1 MAQQDDN
8 VRVEVISKEINQ
20 FDFNFKIIVIGNSGV
35 GKSCLT
41 LKATE
46 DSFLLD
52 YSSTIGFEFRSFYV
66 KVEDTVIKLS
76 IWDTCGQEIYR
87 SLIRNFY
94 RNSSLA
100 ILVYSIDDENSF
112 NDLDSWLNEIRTNG
126 SPDMNIYLIGNKVD
140 LEDQR
145 VISKETAE
153 TFAQDNDIK
162 LFLETSAKTGFNA
175 QNLFIEVAKLLYN
188 QHKSINDQNNRLNSL
203 PDLIKLDNEE
213 DNKNNNNNE
222 NPDQEKRKKGCC

>member
-8 VRVEVISKEINQ
+8 VTAEVISKEINQ
-20 FDFNFKIIVIGNSGV
+20 FDFNFKLIVIGNSGV

-46 DSFLLD
+46 DCFLPD
-52 YSSTIGFEFRSFYV
+52 YSSTIGFEFRAFYA
-66 KVEDTVIKLS
+66 KVENTIIKLS

-112 NDLDSWLNEIRTNG
+112 EDLDSWLNEIRTNG
-126 SPDMNIYLIGNKVD
+126 SPDMNIYLIGNKTD
-140 LEDQR
+140 LESKR
-145 VISKETAE
+145 VISKERAE

-162 LFLETSAKTGFNA
+162 LFMETSAKTGFNA
-175 QNLFIEVAKLLYN
+175 QNLFIEAAKLLYI

-203 PDLIKLDNEE
+203 PDLIKLDDEK
-213 DNKNNNNNE
+213 DNNNNNE
-222 NPDQEKRKKGCC
+222 NQEQEKRKKGCC

>member
-8 VRVEVISKEINQ
+8 VTAEVISKEINQ
-20 FDFNFKIIVIGNSGV
+20 FDFNFKLIVIGNSGV

-46 DSFLLD
+46 DCFLPD
-52 YSSTIGFEFRSFYV
+52 YSSTIGFEFRAFYA
-66 KVEDTVIKLS
+66 KVENTIIKLS

-112 NDLDSWLNEIRTNG
+112 EDLDSWLNEIRTNG
-126 SPDMNIYLIGNKVD
+126 SPDMKIYLIGNKVD
-140 LEDQR
+140 LESKR
-145 VISKETAE
+145 VISKERAK

-162 LFLETSAKTGFNA
+162 LFMETSAKTGFNA
-175 QNLFIEVAKLLYN
+175 QNLFIEAAKLLYI

-203 PDLIKLDNEE
+203 PDLIKLDDEK
-213 DNKNNNNNE
+213 DNNNNNE
-222 NPDQEKRKKGCC
+222 NPEQEKRKKGCC

>member
-1 MAQQDDN
+1 MAQQEDK
-8 VRVEVISKEINQ
+8 VKVEVISKEQNQ

-46 DSFLLD
+46 DCFLPD
-52 YSSTIGFEFRSFYV
+52 YSSTIGFEFRAFYV
-66 KVEDTVIKLS
+66 KVEDTIIKLS

-100 ILVYSIDDENSF
+100 ILVYSIEDENSF
-112 NDLDSWLNEIRTNG
+112 NDLDSWLNEIRSNG

-162 LFLETSAKTGFNA
+162 LFLETSARTGFNA
-175 QNLFIEVAKLLYN
+175 QNLFIEAAKLLYN

-203 PDLIKLDNEE
+203 PDIIKLDNEI
-213 DNKNNNNNE
+213 DNNNNNE
-222 NPDQEKRKKGCC
+222 IPNHEKRKKGCC

>member
-8 VRVEVISKEINQ
+8 VTAEVISKEINQ
-20 FDFNFKIIVIGNSGV
+20 FDFNFKLIVIGNSGV

-46 DSFLLD
+46 DCFLPD
-52 YSSTIGFEFRSFYV
+52 YSSTIGFEFRAFYA
-66 KVEDTVIKLS
+66 KVENTIIKLS

-112 NDLDSWLNEIRTNG
+112 EDLDSWLNEIRTNG
-126 SPDMNIYLIGNKVD
+126 SPDMNIYLIGNKTD
-140 LEDQR
+140 LENQR
-145 VISKETAE
+145 VISKERAE

-162 LFLETSAKTGFNA
+162 MFLETSAKTGFNA
-175 QNLFIEVAKLLYN
+175 QYLFIEAAKLLYIQN
-188 QHKSINDQNNRLNSL
+188 KSINDQNNRLNSL
-203 PDLIKLDNEE
+203 PDLIKLDDEK
-213 DNKNNNNNE
+213 DNNNNNE
-222 NPDQEKRKKGCC
+222 NPEQEKRKKGCC

>member
-1 MAQQDDN
+1 M
-8 VRVEVISKEINQ
+8 
-20 FDFNFKIIVIGNSGV
+20 
-35 GKSCLT
+35 
-41 LKATE
+41 
-46 DSFLLD
+46 
-52 YSSTIGFEFRSFYV
+52 
-66 KVEDTVIKLS
+66 
-76 IWDTCGQEIYR
+76 
-87 SLIRNFY
+87 
-94 RNSSLA
+94 
-100 ILVYSIDDENSF
+100 YSIDDENSF

>member
-8 VRVEVISKEINQ
+8 VTAEVISKEINQ
-20 FDFNFKIIVIGNSGV
+20 FDFNFKLIVIGNSGV

-46 DSFLLD
+46 DCFLPD
-52 YSSTIGFEFRSFYV
+52 YSSTIGFEFRAFYA
-66 KVEDTVIKLS
+66 KVENTIIKLS

-112 NDLDSWLNEIRTNG
+112 EDLDSWLNEIRTNG

-140 LEDQR
+140 LESKR
-145 VISKETAE
+145 VISKERAE

-162 LFLETSAKTGFNA
+162 LFMETSAKTGFNA
-175 QNLFIEVAKLLYN
+175 QNLFIEAAKLLYI

-203 PDLIKLDNEE
+203 PDLIKLDDEK
-213 DNKNNNNNE
+213 DNNNNNE
-222 NPDQEKRKKGCC
+222 NPEQEKRKKGCC

>member
-1 MAQQDDN
+1 MAQQEDK
-8 VRVEVISKEINQ
+8 VKVEIISKELNQ

-46 DSFLLD
+46 DSFLPD

>member
-8 VRVEVISKEINQ
+8 VTAEVISKEINQ
-20 FDFNFKIIVIGNSGV
+20 FDFNFKLIVIGNSGV

-46 DSFLLD
+46 DCFLPD
-52 YSSTIGFEFRSFYV
+52 YSSTIGFEFRAFYA
-66 KVEDTVIKLS
+66 KVENTIIKLS

-112 NDLDSWLNEIRTNG
+112 EDLDSWLNEIRTNG

-140 LEDQR
+140 LESKR
-145 VISKETAE
+145 VISKERAK

-162 LFLETSAKTGFNA
+162 LFMETSAKTGFNA
-175 QNLFIEVAKLLYN
+175 QNLFIEAAKLLYI

-203 PDLIKLDNEE
+203 PDLIKLDDEK
-213 DNKNNNNNE
+213 DNNNNNE
-222 NPDQEKRKKGCC
+222 NPEQEKRKKGCC

>member
-8 VRVEVISKEINQ
+8 VTAEVISKEINQ
-20 FDFNFKIIVIGNSGV
+20 FDLNFKLIVIGNSGV

-46 DSFLLD
+46 DCFLPD
-52 YSSTIGFEFRSFYV
+52 YSSTIGFEFRAFYV
-66 KVEDTVIKLS
+66 KVENTIIKLS

-112 NDLDSWLNEIRTNG
+112 EDLDTWLNEIRTNG

-140 LEDQR
+140 LEGKR
-145 VISKETAE
+145 VISKERAE

-162 LFLETSAKTGFNA
+162 MFLETSAKTGFNA
-175 QNLFIEVAKLLYN
+175 QNLFIEAAKLLYI

-203 PDLIKLDNEE
+203 PDLIKLDDEK
-213 DNKNNNNNE
+213 DDNNNNNE
-222 NPDQEKRKKGCC
+222 NPEQEKRKKGCC

>member
-8 VRVEVISKEINQ
+8 VTAEVISKEINQ
-20 FDFNFKIIVIGNSGV
+20 FDFNFKLIVIGNSGV

-46 DSFLLD
+46 DCFLPD
-52 YSSTIGFEFRSFYV
+52 YSSTIGFEFRAFYA
-66 KVEDTVIKLS
+66 KVENTIIKLS

-112 NDLDSWLNEIRTNG
+112 EDLDSWLNEIRTNG

-140 LEDQR
+140 LESKR
-145 VISKETAE
+145 VISKERAE

-162 LFLETSAKTGFNA
+162 LFMETSAKTGFNA
-175 QNLFIEVAKLLYN
+175 QNLFIEAAKLLYI

-203 PDLIKLDNEE
+203 PDLIKLDDEK
-213 DNKNNNNNE
+213 DNNNNNE
-222 NPDQEKRKKGCC
+222 NQEQEKRKKGCC

>member
-1 MAQQDDN
+1 MEQKDDKLKI
-8 VRVEVISKEINQ
+8 EVIPNEINE
-20 FDFNFKIIVIGNSGV
+20 FDLNFKIIVIGNSGV

-46 DSFLLD
+46 DFFKPD

-66 KVEDTVIKLS
+66 KVEDTTIKLS

-112 NDLDSWLNEIRTNG
+112 NDLDSWLNEVRTNG
-126 SPDMNIYLIGNKVD
+126 SPDINIYLIGNKVD

-145 VISKETAE
+145 VISKEMAE
-153 TFAQDNDIK
+153 TFEQNNDIK

-175 QNLFIEVAKLLYN
+175 QNLFIEAAKLLYK
-188 QHKSINDQNNRLNSL
+188 QHKNIDNQIRPRSL
-203 PDLIKLDNEE
+203 PDIIKIDNEN
-213 DNKNNNNNE
+213 DNNNNE
-222 NPDQEKRKKGCC
+222 NSNQEKRRKGCC

>member
-1 MAQQDDN
+1 MEQKDDKLKI
-8 VRVEVISKEINQ
+8 EVIPNEINE
-20 FDFNFKIIVIGNSGV
+20 FDLNFKIIVIGNSGV

-46 DSFLLD
+46 DLFKPD

-66 KVEDTVIKLS
+66 KVEDTTIKLS

-112 NDLDSWLNEIRTNG
+112 NDLDSWLNEVRTNG
-126 SPDMNIYLIGNKVD
+126 SPDINIYLIGNKVD

-145 VISKETAE
+145 VISKEMAE
-153 TFAQDNDIK
+153 TFEQNNDIK

-175 QNLFIEVAKLLYN
+175 QNLFIEAAKLLYK
-188 QHKSINDQNNRLNSL
+188 QHKNIDNQIRPRSL
-203 PDLIKLDNEE
+203 PDIIKIDNEN
-213 DNKNNNNNE
+213 DNNNNE
-222 NPDQEKRKKGCC
+222 NSNQEKRRKGCC

>member
-8 VRVEVISKEINQ
+8 VTAEVISKEINQ
-20 FDFNFKIIVIGNSGV
+20 FDFNFKLIVIGNSGV

-46 DSFLLD
+46 DCFLPD
-52 YSSTIGFEFRSFYV
+52 YSSTIGFEFRAFYT
-66 KVEDTVIKLS
+66 KVENTIIKLS

-112 NDLDSWLNEIRTNG
+112 EDLDSWLNEIRTNG

-140 LEDQR
+140 LESKR
-145 VISKETAE
+145 VISKERAE

-162 LFLETSAKTGFNA
+162 LFMETSAKTGFNA
-175 QNLFIEVAKLLYN
+175 QNLFIEAAKLLYI

-203 PDLIKLDNEE
+203 PDLIKLDDEK
-213 DNKNNNNNE
+213 DNNNNNE
-222 NPDQEKRKKGCC
+222 NPEQEKRKKGCC